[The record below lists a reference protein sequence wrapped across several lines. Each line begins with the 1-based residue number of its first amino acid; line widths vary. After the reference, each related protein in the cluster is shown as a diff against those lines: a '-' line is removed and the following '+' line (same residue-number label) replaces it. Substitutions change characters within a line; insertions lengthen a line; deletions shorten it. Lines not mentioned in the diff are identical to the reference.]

1 MAVSKSQQKAVNKY
15 VREKYDRIN
24 ITMQKGKKD
33 TLQAHAAA
41 RGESAN
47 SFINRAIDQAMER
60 DSAGTPTG
68 AGGISL
74 PSGTIKA
81 AQEAAEAAGEAVPV
95 FIARAVETQ
104 AQRDEMGRRMKGGKA
119 NE

>member
-68 AGGISL
+68 AAGAPTGAVDERISKRDITEDENAVL
-74 PSGTIKA
+74 APS
-81 AQEAAEAAGEAVPV
+81 E
-95 FIARAVETQ
+95 
-104 AQRDEMGRRMKGGKA
+104 GRREGNADGD
-119 NE
+119 